1 MSKISGRHNFKWGYE
16 LLHLNYRQTF
26 LGSPGFNFNGTR
38 SGDPMADFLLGTFS
52 RLGLGFGVRDTD
64 SITNAHSAFF
74 QDEFKISPRFTF
86 TYGVRYEPF
95 LPWVERHDA
104 ITTVVP
110 GLQSTKVPDAP
121 IGVVFPGDPGI
132 PRGIAP
138 NDWNNLAPRFG
149 FAWDIFGDGKT
160 SVRGG
165 YGLFFESVNA
175 DSLAQENPPYAGNDE
190 ISRGRIEDPY
200 GSLGRTPPPTAFTGK
215 FGCTQI
221 SQYPGYDCP
230 LFPLPVGGL
239 FIDRSLRT
247 PYIQSWSLSIQRQL
261 KEDLMVE
268 AAYAGK
274 IGTKIEALRTYN
286 PARFVNSPITGEPPS
301 DENGNDRVIFE
312 PGILSP
318 LGFMLGNDFR
328 SWYHSFQF
336 QINKRFSHGF
346 TALGSYT
353 LSKSIDT
360 SSTDN
365 LGANVA
371 NPFNLRD
378 ERGRSS
384 WDRRHAVAISWLWTP
399 PIKFHSSLAN
409 KLIGGWTISGIHTIQ
424 SGRPLTFVMGQDV
437 ALDATGGYGYQHAML
452 VQGTTRSSIKLDHP
466 NRDGFVQR
474 FFNPDAF
481 VPVDNVP
488 LGTYGNAGRGLI
500 SGPAL
505 NTSDFALLKDFMI
518 REPVRMQFRSEFFNA
533 FNQVNFNNPD
543 QEVVSDTFGRITSAQ
558 PGRVIQFALKI
569 LW

>member
-1 MSKISGRHNFKWGYE
+1 
-16 LLHLNYRQTF
+16 
-26 LGSPGFNFNGTR
+26 
-38 SGDPMADFLLGTFS
+38 
-52 RLGLGFGVRDTD
+52 
-64 SITNAHSAFF
+64 
-74 QDEFKISPRFTF
+74 
-86 TYGVRYEPF
+86 
-95 LPWVERHDA
+95 
-104 ITTVVP
+104 
-110 GLQSTKVPDAP
+110 
-121 IGVVFPGDPGI
+121 
-132 PRGIAP
+132 
-138 NDWNNLAPRFG
+138 
-149 FAWDIFGDGKT
+149 
-160 SVRGG
+160 
-165 YGLFFESVNA
+165 
-175 DSLAQENPPYAGNDE
+175 
-190 ISRGRIEDPY
+190 
-200 GSLGRTPPPTAFTGK
+200 
-215 FGCTQI
+215 
-221 SQYPGYDCP
+221 
-230 LFPLPVGGL
+230 VGGV
-239 FIDRSLRT
+239 FTDRSLRT

-286 PARFVNSPITGEPPS
+286 PAQFINSPITGEPPS
-301 DENGNDRVIFE
+301 DQNINERVIFE
-312 PGILSP
+312 PGVLGP
-318 LGFMLGNDFR
+318 LGFLLGNDFR

-353 LSKSIDT
+353 LSKSIDS

-378 ERGRSS
+378 ERGRSD

-399 PIKFHSSLAN
+399 PVKFHSSLAN

-437 ALDATGGYGYQHAML
+437 ALDGTYGYQHAML
-452 VQGTTRSSIKLDHP
+452 AQGATRSTIKLDHP
-466 NRDGFVQR
+466 NRDAFVQR

-505 NTSDFALLKDFMI
+505 NSSDFALLKDFVV
-518 REPVRMQFRSEFFNA
+518 REPLKVQFRSEFFNA
-533 FNQVNFNNPD
+533 FNQVNFNDPD
-543 QEVVSDTFGRITSAQ
+543 QAVTGDFGRITSAQ
-558 PGRVIQFALKI
+558 AGRVIQFALKI